1 MFHIIIYRIMNDE
14 NKKYNVRE
22 IIANVLEAV
31 GMNGPGFAKAIGLPY
46 TVVYNLQSGRTKKF
60 RPAIADPM
68 VKAFPRLNLEY
79 LYTGEGNVLKDEIP
93 SETERVTKFADSLD
107 SIVELQQKI
116 FDKLNELGK
125 KENELNEK
133 ERKLNLKEL
142 ELINRENECQLR
154 EGKLG
159 IKKTLLD

>member
-1 MFHIIIYRIMNDE
+1 MFHIIIYRIMSDE
-14 NKKYNVRE
+14 NKMYNVRE

-79 LYTGEGNVLKDEIP
+79 LYTGEGDILKDEIP
-93 SETERVTKFADSLD
+93 SETERVTKFAGSLD

-116 FDKLNELGK
+116 FDKLDELGK

-142 ELINRENECQLR
+142 ELIKRENECQLK
-154 EGKLG
+154 ESKLG
-159 IKKTLLD
+159 IQKSSF